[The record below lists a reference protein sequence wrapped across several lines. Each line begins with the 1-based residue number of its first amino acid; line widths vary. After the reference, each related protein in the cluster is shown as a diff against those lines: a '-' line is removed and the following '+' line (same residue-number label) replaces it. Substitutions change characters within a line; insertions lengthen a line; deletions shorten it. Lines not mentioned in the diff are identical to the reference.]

1 MAVALRQKEKMK
13 VMGMVKKLLVAMV
26 IGVVISTTVGGIVAL
41 NNLTKSLNDTPVVK
55 STQDLDTSML
65 PSPPEVSEPEQTSLE
80 VNDSGI
86 PTLNLSRGNFVVL
99 YGPIYENGNEVAEAI
114 KHAAANR
121 GPLSGNSPIYLLID
135 SPGGSVITGG
145 AIISAMEASPVPV
158 HTVCLQLCASMGAMI
173 HQYGVKRYSVN
184 RSLLMFHDAAGGFQG
199 PFQQV
204 MSRMNT
210 INRYVNKMFANVA
223 KRSGQSYKDFMLK
236 IGPEIWVDGEDA
248 VTQHYSD
255 SLVNVVF
262 NNEDAVNPPTSE
274 LLQTKEEIKKKILS
288 AEYIKQ

>member
-1 MAVALRQKEKMK
+1 MVVVLRQKEKMK
-13 VMGMVKKLLVAMV
+13 VMIKRLLTAIVV
-26 IGVVISTTVGGIVAL
+26 GIGISTLVGGMLAV
-41 NNLTKSLNDTPVVK
+41 NNLTKLINNTPVAK

-65 PSPPEVSEPEQTSLE
+65 PDVVEVKEPEQTSME
-80 VNDSGI
+80 VNESGI

-114 KHAAANR
+114 KRATTHR
-121 GPLSGNSPIYLLID
+121 GPLAGNDPLYLLID

-158 HTVCLQLCASMGAMI
+158 HTICLQLCASMGAMI

-262 NNEDAVNPPTSE
+262 DNNDAVNPPSFET
-274 LLQTKEEIKKKILS
+274 LQIKEEIKKKILS

>member
-1 MAVALRQKEKMK
+1 MAVVLRQKVTRNK
-13 VMGMVKKLLVAMV
+13 MVKRLLIA
-26 IGVVISTTVGGIVAL
+26 IVISVGIGSTVGGLLVL
-41 NNLTKSLNDTPVVK
+41 NNLTKVLNETPVAS
-55 STQDLDTSML
+55 STQDMDTSLL
-65 PSPPEVSEPEQTSLE
+65 PVPIQIEEPKQTSVE
-80 VNDSGI
+80 VNDAGI
-86 PTLNLSRGNFVVL
+86 PTLNLSRGDFVVL
-99 YGPIYENGNEVAEAI
+99 YGPIYENGNEVADAI
-114 KHAAANR
+114 KRATTNR
-121 GPLSGNSPIYLLID
+121 GPLAGDDPVYLLID

-145 AIISAMEASPVPV
+145 AIVSAMEASPVPV

-184 RSLLMFHDAAGGFQG
+184 RSLLMFHDAAGNFQG

-210 INRYVNKMFANVA
+210 INRFVNKMFANVA

-236 IGPEIWVDGEDA
+236 IGPEIWIDGEDA
-248 VTQHYSD
+248 VTQQYSD

-262 NNEDAVNPPTSE
+262 DNSDAVNPPSFET
-274 LLQTKEEIKKKILS
+274 LQIKEEIKKKILS

>member
-1 MAVALRQKEKMK
+1 MVVVLRQKEKMK
-13 VMGMVKKLLVAMV
+13 VMFKRLLTV
-26 IGVVISTTVGGIVAL
+26 IVVGIGISTLVGGMLAV
-41 NNLTKSLNDTPVVK
+41 NNLTKLLNNTPVAT

-65 PSPPEVSEPEQTSLE
+65 PDPVEVKEPEQTSME
-80 VNDSGI
+80 VNESGI

-114 KHAAANR
+114 KRATTHR
-121 GPLSGNSPIYLLID
+121 GPLAGNDPLYLLID

-145 AIISAMEASPVPV
+145 AIISAMEASPIPV
-158 HTVCLQLCASMGAMI
+158 HTICLQLCASMGAMI

-248 VTQHYSD
+248 VSQHYSD

-262 NNEDAVNPPTSE
+262 DNNDAVNPPSFET
-274 LLQTKEEIKKKILS
+274 LQIKEEIKKKILS
-288 AEYIKQ
+288 SEYIKQ

>member
-1 MAVALRQKEKMK
+1 MAVVSRQKVKIK
-13 VMGMVKKLLVAMV
+13 VMIKRFLTAAVVG
-26 IGVVISTTVGGIVAL
+26 IVISSVVGGMLVV
-41 NNLTKSLNDTPVVK
+41 NNLTKLINNTPVATN
-55 STQDLDTSML
+55 TQDLDTSML
-65 PSPPEVSEPEQTSLE
+65 PDPVEIKEPEQQSIET
-80 VNDSGI
+80 NDSGI
-86 PTLNLSRGNFVVL
+86 PTLNLSKGNFIVL

-114 KHAAANR
+114 KKATSRR
-121 GPLSGNSPIYLLID
+121 GPLSGNDPLYLLID

-210 INRYVNKMFANVA
+210 INRFVNKMFANVA
-223 KRSGQSYKDFMLK
+223 KRSGQPYKDFMLK

-255 SLVNVVF
+255 SLVSVVF
-262 NNEDAVNPPTSE
+262 ENSDAVNPPSFET
-274 LLQTKEEIKKKILS
+274 LQMKEEIKKKILS

>member
-1 MAVALRQKEKMK
+1 MIKRVLTAIIV
-13 VMGMVKKLLVAMV
+13 G
-26 IGVVISTTVGGIVAL
+26 IGISTLVGGMLAV
-41 NNLTKSLNDTPVVK
+41 NNLTKLLNNTPVTT

-65 PSPPEVSEPEQTSLE
+65 PDAIEIKEPEQTSME
-80 VNDSGI
+80 VNESGI
-86 PTLNLSRGNFVVL
+86 PTLNLSRNNFVVL

-114 KHAAANR
+114 KRVTTHR
-121 GPLSGNSPIYLLID
+121 GPLAGNDPLYLLID

-158 HTVCLQLCASMGAMI
+158 HTICLQLCASMGAMI

-210 INRYVNKMFANVA
+210 INRFVNKMFANVA

-262 NNEDAVNPPTSE
+262 ENSDAVNPPSFET
-274 LLQTKEEIKKKILS
+274 LQMKEEIKKKILS

>member
-1 MAVALRQKEKMK
+1 MIKR
-13 VMGMVKKLLVAMV
+13 LLTAIVV
-26 IGVVISTTVGGIVAL
+26 GIGISTLVGGMLAV
-41 NNLTKSLNDTPVVK
+41 NNLTKLINNTPVAK

-65 PSPPEVSEPEQTSLE
+65 PDVVEVKEPEQTSME
-80 VNDSGI
+80 VNESGI

-114 KHAAANR
+114 KRATTHR
-121 GPLSGNSPIYLLID
+121 GPLAGNDPLYLLID

-158 HTVCLQLCASMGAMI
+158 HTICLQLCASMGAMI

-262 NNEDAVNPPTSE
+262 DNNDAVNPPSFET
-274 LLQTKEEIKKKILS
+274 LQIKEEIKKKILS

>member
-1 MAVALRQKEKMK
+1 MVVVLRQKEKMK
-13 VMGMVKKLLVAMV
+13 VMFKRLLTAIVV
-26 IGVVISTTVGGIVAL
+26 GIGISTLVGGMLAV
-41 NNLTKSLNDTPVVK
+41 NNLTKLLNNTPVAT

-65 PSPPEVSEPEQTSLE
+65 PDPVEVKEPEQTSME
-80 VNDSGI
+80 VNESGI

-114 KHAAANR
+114 KRATTHR
-121 GPLSGNSPIYLLID
+121 GPLAGNDPLYLLID

-145 AIISAMEASPVPV
+145 AIISAMEASPIPV
-158 HTVCLQLCASMGAMI
+158 HTICLQLCASMGAMI

-248 VTQHYSD
+248 VSQHYSD

-262 NNEDAVNPPTSE
+262 DNNDAVNPPSFET
-274 LLQTKEEIKKKILS
+274 LQIKEEIKKKILS